1 MMQDYAAE
9 FAADRMPQHS
19 RPRAHRVAAMA
30 ALAYSLVIVY
40 ASLQP
45 FSGWRD
51 IALHPGA
58 FLAAPWPRWIT
69 LEDIGFN
76 FAAYLPLGFL
86 LVIALRGRLAAAPA
100 VLASALLCALLSL
113 SLETAQ
119 QYLPVRFA
127 SNLDLLVNAIGGA
140 TGALIAPLFAP
151 DRPLGGPLARTR
163 NRVFVDGPRGDAV
176 LVLAGLW
183 LLTQLHGAPLILGNG
198 DLRETLGLEG
208 GPLRYAPETYRY
220 AEAAVVMLNV
230 AGAVML
236 LSCAARVVDTAFW
249 RAAALLLITA
259 LVVKTLAAT
268 FILRAATPWLWLTP
282 GLLIGMAAALA
293 LLLALLRLPPR
304 GRAATA
310 LLLTVAALLLVNS
323 LPENPYRAAPL
334 HLLPGRAGHVLS
346 FANIARALS
355 ELWPLL
361 AALLLLTLLPGRVS
375 GQR

>member
-9 FAADRMPQHS
+9 LAADRMPQHL

-45 FSGWRD
+45 FSGWRA

-163 NRVFVDGPRGDAV
+163 SRVFVDGPRGDAV

-183 LLTQLHGAPLILGNG
+183 LFTQLHGSPLILGNG
-198 DLRETLGLEG
+198 DLRETLGLAEG
-208 GPLRYAPETYRY
+208 HLRYAPETYRY

-249 RAAALLLITA
+249 RAAALLLLA
-259 LVVKTLAAT
+259 AMAVKTLAAV

-334 HLLPGRAGHVLS
+334 HLLPGRGGHVLS